1 MMPDPRLKEAMRAIN
16 RILRTYDIAGAIT
29 LVSKTHAEFRYQFPT
44 WSVVQPERG
53 PEGQEGLRIRS
64 FEAYYGSKE
73 QQKTAMEESLH
84 CLYQIRD
91 LAGQTFLV
99 FENLTRQVEEQSGFD
114 IEHHPYSGFEPHEEP
129 DDD

>member
-1 MMPDPRLKEAMRAIN
+1 MPDPRLKDAMRAIN

-44 WSVVQPERG
+44 WSVVQPERDAQG
-53 PEGQEGLRIRS
+53 EEGIRVRS
-64 FEAYYGSKE
+64 FEAYYGSK
-73 QQKTAMEESLH
+73 QQQQLAMEQSLH

-99 FENLTRQVEEQSGFD
+99 FESLTRQVEEQSGFN
-114 IEHHPYSGFEPHEEP
+114 IEHHPYSGFEPHEDTP
-129 DDD
+129 DA